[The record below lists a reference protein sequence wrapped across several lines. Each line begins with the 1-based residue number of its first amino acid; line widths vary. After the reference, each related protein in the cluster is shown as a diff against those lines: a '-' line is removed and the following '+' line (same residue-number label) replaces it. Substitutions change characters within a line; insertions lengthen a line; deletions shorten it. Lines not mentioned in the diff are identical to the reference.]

1 MNSTK
6 IIFLWSV
13 LFFGAYFTTNAQQ
26 REIPLTGT
34 YNFRDLGGYK
44 TKDNKTIKWGKIYRS
59 AFLSELT
66 QDDLNK
72 LSKLRIA
79 RIADLRSPMEVKYAP
94 DKIPSGAVYFE
105 TLAGYKIPDSIANKI
120 NAKSKTAGAEDWA
133 AMADEMKKNSPE
145 VSDRQVVG
153 FYRKIVDSFKD
164 QYKSLFDSLLTLDP
178 DSALIFHCAGGK
190 DRSGVAAA
198 LIEYA
203 LGVDQDQ
210 IVADYVLTNKYRKQY
225 NKKIADMLVEKY
237 HVPAKRAA
245 AYGIAKPEFIEA
257 TFDEINKRFG
267 SVDNYMEKELG
278 LTDEKIALLRSKYV
292 E

>member
-79 RIADLRSPMEVKYAP
+79 RIADLRSPM
-94 DKIPSGAVYFE
+94 
-105 TLAGYKIPDSIANKI
+105 
-120 NAKSKTAGAEDWA
+120 
-133 AMADEMKKNSPE
+133 
-145 VSDRQVVG
+145 
-153 FYRKIVDSFKD
+153 
-164 QYKSLFDSLLTLDP
+164 
-178 DSALIFHCAGGK
+178 
-190 DRSGVAAA
+190 
-198 LIEYA
+198 
-203 LGVDQDQ
+203 
-210 IVADYVLTNKYRKQY
+210 
-225 NKKIADMLVEKY
+225 
-237 HVPAKRAA
+237 
-245 AYGIAKPEFIEA
+245 
-257 TFDEINKRFG
+257 
-267 SVDNYMEKELG
+267 
-278 LTDEKIALLRSKYV
+278 
-292 E
+292 